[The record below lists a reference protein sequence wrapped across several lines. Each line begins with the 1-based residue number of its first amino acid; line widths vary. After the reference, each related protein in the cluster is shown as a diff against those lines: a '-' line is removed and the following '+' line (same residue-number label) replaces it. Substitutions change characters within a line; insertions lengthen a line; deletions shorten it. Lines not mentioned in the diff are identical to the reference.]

1 MARYTG
7 PSCRLCRR
15 EGMKLYLKGT
25 RCETARCA
33 MERQWRNQPP
43 GQHGFT
49 RGKPSEYAVRLR
61 EKQKL
66 RRYYGVLERQFR
78 RTFSEASKETNTGE
92 ALLTLMERR
101 LDNVAYRLGFAPSR
115 SAARQMV
122 SHGHLLLNGKR
133 VTIPS
138 ITVKSGDVIKLR
150 DREATKKLVEANRQL
165 AAGRT
170 PPQWLTLDETTL
182 EATVAALPTREDVSI
197 QIDEQL
203 IVEFCSR

>member
-1 MARYTG
+1 
-7 PSCRLCRR
+7 
-15 EGMKLYLKGT
+15 MKLYLKGT

-49 RGKPSEYAVRLR
+49 RGKPGEYAIRLR

-78 RTFSEASKETNTGE
+78 RTFARAAKARNTGQE
-92 ALLTLMERR
+92 LLTLMERR
-101 LDNVAYRLGFAPSR
+101 LDNVVYRLGFAPSR

-122 SHGHLLLNGKR
+122 GHGHIVLNGKR

-138 ITVKSGDVIKLR
+138 ITIKPGDLIKLR
-150 DREATKKLVEANRQL
+150 DRDATKQLVRANVLL

-170 PPQWLTLDETTL
+170 PPQWLSLDEEAL

>member
-1 MARYTG
+1 
-7 PSCRLCRR
+7 
-15 EGMKLYLKGT
+15 MKLYLKGT
-25 RCETARCA
+25 RCETAKCA

-49 RGKPSEYAVRLR
+49 RGKPSEYGVRLR

-78 RTFSEASKETNTGE
+78 RTFSEAAKETNTGQ

-101 LDNVAYRLGFAPSR
+101 LDNVVYRLGFAPSR
-115 SAARQMV
+115 PAARQMV
-122 SHGHLLLNGKR
+122 SHGHFLLNGKR
-133 VTIPS
+133 VTIAS
-138 ITVKSGDVIKLR
+138 ITVRSGDMIKLR

-170 PPQWLTLDETTL
+170 PPQWLALDEATF
-182 EATVAALPTREDVSI
+182 EATVAALPTRDDVSI